1 MAREP
6 LALKAVIANRADAIK
21 VSGGEGELA
30 KLLLEVYLD
39 DLDDFK
45 RLVELRGKS
54 PMLTFIVRLWRFR

>member
-1 MAREP
+1 MTQPEP

-30 KLLLEVYLD
+30 KLLLEVYLE

-45 RLVELRGKS
+45 RLVELRGKE
-54 PMLTFIVRLWRFR
+54 LRVVLVQEE

>member
-1 MAREP
+1 MPQPEP

-30 KLLLEVYLD
+30 KLLLEVYLE

-45 RLVELRGKS
+45 RLVELRGKE
-54 PMLTFIVRLWRFR
+54 LRVVLVQEE

>member
-45 RLVELRGKS
+45 RLVELRGRE
-54 PMLTFIVRLWRFR
+54 LRVVFVQEE

>member
-1 MAREP
+1 MTKEP

-21 VSGGEGELA
+21 ISGGEGELA

-45 RLVELRGKS
+45 RLVELRGRE
-54 PMLTFIVRLWRFR
+54 LRVVFVEET